1 MLMFNK
7 FQIALFSSKLRIAGI
22 LMKKGIKHFKI
33 GKTSQP
39 LKDRFD
45 HNYQARYSQIK
56 LVYQSNDLKLIDSL
70 EKELIAYFKKYNA
83 NRCDN
88 DQLGGGPDCEGDI
101 GYIYIVF

>member
-1 MLMFNK
+1 MSMFNK
-7 FQIALFSSKLRIAGI
+7 FQIASFTSKLRITGI
-22 LMKKGIKHFKI
+22 LMNRSIKHFKI

-45 HNYQARYSQIK
+45 QNYQAQYSQIK
-56 LVYQSNDLKLIDSL
+56 LIYQSDDLKLIDSL
-70 EKELIAYFKKYNA
+70 EKELIAYFKKYHA

-88 DQLGGGPDCEGDI
+88 DQLGGGPDCVGNI